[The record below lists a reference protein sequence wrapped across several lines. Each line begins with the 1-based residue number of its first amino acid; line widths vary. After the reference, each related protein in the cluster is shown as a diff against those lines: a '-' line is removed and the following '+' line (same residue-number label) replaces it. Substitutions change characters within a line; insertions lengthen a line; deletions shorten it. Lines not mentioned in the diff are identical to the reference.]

1 MKKLDSIRDNFKNS
15 QTRFSFYLT
24 HFFFVNIIYFSI
36 RKYDL
41 WHFLSVPTMQPG
53 FADLRAYTTQVTCSQ
68 QGINYLAENCDPYD
82 RKIAFLQV
90 WVPLFKLLN
99 FNESKTPHIGN
110 ALQILLFLSIYSLA
124 FMLKIQILTLRNL
137 IPFTLILISPPM
149 ALLIE
154 RGQTEMFFFVSM
166 TICVLLIRNG
176 KNILAY
182 TLLGLLSILKIYPL
196 ILIIIL
202 LLFRPIKKKN
212 WDVIVGA
219 SFLVVGTIILF
230 INRAL
235 VLEMTRAS
243 VSYGFDRTFGV
254 TNIPYAIVEA
264 INLSGITESE
274 VYLERI
280 HIQIIGLLFF
290 CLSIIFLLISK
301 KARRFK
307 HASHISN
314 DTNSLTVLIF
324 MSMVFVSYFL
334 ISSYDYRM
342 VYLIPVFLCYLKAAE
357 TNDFPEKRYL
367 LALFVVLLM
376 WVQYNGIASVLIQP
390 FLLLFISSVTIKA
403 LIDLGSMY
411 KSMRFFTGS

>member
-1 MKKLDSIRDNFKNS
+1 MKKLDFIRDNFKNS

-53 FADLRAYTTQVTCSQ
+53 FADLRAYTAQVTCSQ
-68 QGINYLAENCDPYD
+68 QGINYLAENCDRYD
-82 RKIAFLQV
+82 RKITFLQV

-124 FMLKIQILTLRNL
+124 FMLKIQISTLRNL

-166 TICVLLIRNG
+166 TICVLLIRHS

-202 LLFRPIKKKN
+202 LLFRPIKKKV

-230 INRAL
+230 INRDI
-235 VLEMTRAS
+235 VFEMTQAN
-243 VSYGFDRTFGV
+243 VSYGFGRTFGV
-254 TNIPYAIVEA
+254 TNIPYAIVDA
-264 INLSGITESE
+264 INLSGIAESK

-280 HIQIIGLLFF
+280 HIQIIGFLFF
-290 CLSIIFLLISK
+290 CLSIIALLLSK
-301 KARRFK
+301 KVRK
-307 HASHISN
+307 TKYTSHISN

-324 MSMVFVSYFL
+324 MSIVFVSYFL
-334 ISSYDYRM
+334 ISSFDYRM
-342 VYLIPVFLCYLKAAE
+342 VYLIPVFLCYLKTAE

-390 FLLLFISSVTIKA
+390 FLLLFISSVSIKA

-411 KSMRFFTGS
+411 KRMRFFTGS